1 MNPASMAAMALLL
14 GIFASATLQAAEAGP
29 PASPQGDLARTS
41 EQVWEFTDWRVVTM
55 RDGQVQL
62 WDVRDPARPILRDVR
77 HVRGAVR
84 DVAID
89 NGELRLTVLTT
100 QDLRWRMA
108 PSGQLVALPGEATPQ
123 ACPGLV
129 ARDQPRTP
137 SRYVGA
143 VAGVESGEV
152 VVVVAEGA
160 EVWLDQAIA
169 LVAAPDLASY
179 GGLARQVLA
188 VSRIEGRKAYAEL
201 PRGETA
207 TAGELVVATGEAPS
221 RYRLMPAKLA
231 YGNWWSAGI
240 AAVLPTTTHVGGGL
254 SASAG
259 ANLGGPWEVEL
270 RANPL
275 YAAVDGTLGPALLSA
290 NLRHDADYWAVGVGL
305 GGLHGS
311 DRDCLF
317 GGGFWVG
324 VPVTAAAERCWGWR
338 AALTV
343 EARLGSKDGLHV
355 ALATASAGD
364 YAVWGPAMVEGEVWL
379 PLSRAADAGLHWIV
393 GHDVTSFEFAARY
406 GLIGN
411 RGPGST
417 LLQIGVGGVDAEWPG
432 WTALAG
438 PQLTVALG
446 QRY

>member
-1 MNPASMAAMALLL
+1 MKPALVAAAALLL
-14 GIFASATLQAAEAGP
+14 GGFASATLQAAEAGQ
-29 PASPQGDLARTS
+29 PAPPQGGLARTS
-41 EQVWEFTDWRVVTM
+41 EQIWEFTDWRVVTM

-62 WDVRDPARPILRDVR
+62 WDLRDPARPILRDVR
-77 HVRGAVR
+77 HVRGAVHE
-84 DVAID
+84 VAVA
-89 NGELRLTVLTT
+89 NGELRLTVLAT
-100 QDLRWRMA
+100 QEQRWRIE
-108 PSGQLVALPGEATPQ
+108 PNGQLAALPGEATPQ

-143 VAGVESGEV
+143 VAGVEAGEV
-152 VVVVAEGA
+152 VVVVAEDA

-169 LVAAPDLASY
+169 LVAPADLASY

-221 RYRLMPAKLA
+221 KYRVAPAKLA

-254 SASAG
+254 SVTAG

-275 YAAVDGTLGPALLSA
+275 YAAVDGSLGPALLSA
-290 NLRHDADYWAVGVGL
+290 NLRHDADYWALGVGL
-305 GGLHGS
+305 GGLNGS

-317 GGGFWVG
+317 GDGFWG
-324 VPVTAAAERCWGWR
+324 GLPAPAAADRCWGWR
-338 AALTV
+338 PALSV
-343 EARLGSKDGLHV
+343 EARLGSKDGLHA
-355 ALATASAGD
+355 ALAAAIAGD
-364 YAVWGPAMVEGEVWL
+364 YAFWGPAMLEGEAWL

-393 GHDVTSFEFAARY
+393 GHDVTSVEIAARY

-417 LLQIGVGGVDAEWPG
+417 VLQIGLGGVEAEWPG
-432 WTALAG
+432 WTSLAG
-438 PQLTVALG
+438 PQLTVAISH
-446 QRY
+446 RY